1 MKVCTT
7 FQKKVDFINQKQNY
21 KTMNTL
27 IALPA
32 YNEKKDIGYIISQI
46 KKYNLDVLV
55 VDDGSTDGTQRQL
68 TEIDNI
74 KTIIHKDNLGYGH
87 TIIDAFKYGVSN
99 GYDCIITMDCDGQH
113 IPDEIPIFLAQIPN
127 YDIVSGSR
135 YLTPN
140 RLNQKIPPDRYAI
153 NIEITQILNR
163 TTNLN
168 LTDSFCGFKAYKANA
183 LKKMNL
189 TENGY
194 GMPLQ
199 LWIQAWKLGLVIKEI
214 PVKLIYND
222 VSKRFKGG
230 LDNPVIRLR
239 YYKEVIRKET
249 NKDTGKLVTV

>member
-1 MKVCTT
+1 MT
-7 FQKKVDFINQKQNY
+7 
-21 KTMNTL
+21 TL

-46 KKYNLDVLV
+46 KKYDLDILV
-55 VDDGSTDGTQRQL
+55 VDDGSTDGTQRHL

-74 KTIIHKDNLGYGH
+74 KTIIHKDNLGYGY
-87 TIIDAFKYGVSN
+87 TIIDAFKYAISN
-99 GYDCIITMDCDGQH
+99 GYDSIITMDCDGQH

-135 YLTPN
+135 YLT
-140 RLNQKIPPDRYAI
+140 LNKMNEKIPPDRYAI
-153 NIEITQILNR
+153 NMEITQILNR
-163 TTNLN
+163 ITNLN
-168 LTDSFCGFKAYKANA
+168 LTDSFCGFKAYKTNT

-199 LWIQAWKLGLVIKEI
+199 LWIQAWKLGLAIKEI

-222 VSKRFKGG
+222 ISKRFKGG
-230 LDNPVIRLR
+230 LANPVIRLR
-239 YYKEVIRKET
+239 YYKEVIRSET
-249 NKDTGKLVTV
+249 NKDKSNVVTI